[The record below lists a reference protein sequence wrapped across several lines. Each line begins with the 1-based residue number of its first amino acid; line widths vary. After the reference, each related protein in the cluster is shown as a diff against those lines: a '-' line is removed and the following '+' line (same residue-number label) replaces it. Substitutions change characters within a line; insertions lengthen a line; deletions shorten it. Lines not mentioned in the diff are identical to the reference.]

1 MEGFSAE
8 ERGESR
14 SQDDVCSVLNDS
26 NDRV

>member
-14 SQDDVCSVLNDS
+14 GQDDVCSVLNDS
-26 NDRV
+26 NEEI